1 MFVFRLCSPVVKSI
15 SLNSETRVFLSLAVG
30 ALFLKKS
37 VLRTLRLCFVL
48 PFCGCSLIDEV
59 GDEDFEACD
68 LFFLTVGALFFIRTM
83 LLAPEANSVFPF
95 LWVLSFV

>member
-1 MFVFRLCSPVVKSI
+1 MVKSI

-59 GDEDFEACD
+59 GDEDFEACNLYFSYCGCS
-68 LFFLTVGALFFIRTM
+68 LFYKDDVVG
-83 LLAPEANSVFPF
+83 P
-95 LWVLSFV
+95 